1 MKKGFKVV
9 FIVIAFIIGIVLFDS
24 LQALIF
30 DNNPIIG
37 IETKCM
43 KRVGILVETY
53 HCGKG
58 KHDTVIKGFSYSCS
72 YNCGNYTLIDKTKE
86 IKNFVCAEALE
97 SFYEDE
103 NYIYYWSCIKNKYMV
118 IKYDIGFEET
128 ISEALRKG
136 DIDINI
142 LDKFDISYIKKE
154 K

>member
-1 MKKGFKVV
+1 MNKILKII
-9 FIVIAFIIGIVLFDS
+9 FITIAFIICIILFDS

-37 IETKCM
+37 IDTRCM

-53 HCGKG
+53 HCGNG
-58 KHDTVIKGFSYSCS
+58 KHNTVIKGFSYSCS

-103 NYIYYWSCIKNKYMV
+103 NYIYYWNCIKNKYMV
-118 IKYDIGFEET
+118 VKYDNGLEEA

-136 DIDINI
+136 NIDINI
-142 LDKFDISYIKKE
+142 LDKFGISYIREAK
-154 K
+154 